1 MIAHRFGGRLI
12 DRMPSRAIDL
22 RPRLAGAVDSWNALR
37 EVECTRVFDAIHRR
51 VDELAQLPMAAKG
64 VVGVPVML
72 APLAVLTL
80 VFLALAL
87 LPALVLGDPMF
98 IGHGMR
104 DECTRFPP
112 ARLAA

>member
-12 DRMPSRAIDL
+12 ERMPSRAIDL

-51 VDELAQLPMAAKG
+51 VDELAQLP
-64 VVGVPVML
+64 
-72 APLAVLTL
+72 
-80 VFLALAL
+80 
-87 LPALVLGDPMF
+87 ALVLGYPMF

-104 DECTRFPP
+104 DGCTRFPP
-112 ARLAA
+112 ARLAS